1 MIDIRFKNVIPFAAL
16 VNQER
21 MKKALI
27 LNIINPKL
35 GGVLLRGEKG
45 TGKSSAVR
53 ALAHLLPEISVVND
67 CPFSCDPFDPDNL
80 CLICRQKQLR
90 GEKLVA
96 EKRKIRVVNLPLG
109 VTEDRLLGSIDI
121 EKALT
126 EGIKTLQPG
135 LLANAN
141 RGILYVDEVNL
152 LDDTIADTL
161 LDSAAMGVNV
171 IEREGL
177 SLYHPARFTLVASMN
192 PEEGELRP
200 QLLDR
205 FGLYVEV
212 KSITDRDQR
221 FQIALLVNQ
230 FETRPEEFRKIY
242 ETQQHE
248 ILTSMV
254 TARDIIASVRID
266 EILIEFCAYL
276 ASSLD
281 IKTHRAEVSLVRAS
295 RTIAAYNGRLQVIMD
310 DIKEAAGLVLP
321 HRMQVKPFEEPFM
334 DEALLRKKMADVE
347 QVLGL
352 AAVEEDSI
360 LNRQTQVEK
369 VHNGISD
376 IPVINEGEIFK
387 VGASYAAK
395 PWDKLKQKK
404 K

>member
-1 MIDIRFKNVIPFAAL
+1 MIDIKFRNIIPFAAL

-27 LNIINPKL
+27 LNIINPQL

-45 TGKSSAVR
+45 TGKSTAVR
-53 ALAHLLPEISVVND
+53 ALAHLLPEISVVRD
-67 CPFSCDPFDPDNL
+67 CPYSCDPFDQENL
-80 CLICRQKQLR
+80 CLICRQKQLQ
-90 GEKLVA
+90 GEKLAA

-121 EKALT
+121 EKALR
-126 EGIKTLQPG
+126 EGIKALQPG
-135 LLANAN
+135 ILANAN

-177 SLYHPARFTLVASMN
+177 SLYHPAKFILIASMN

-212 KSITDRDQR
+212 KSLTDRDQR
-221 FQIALLVNQ
+221 FQIALLVNM
-230 FETRPEEFRKIY
+230 FETKADECKKMY
-242 ETQQHE
+242 ETQQHQ

-254 TARDIIASVRID
+254 TARNKIALVKID
-266 EILIEFCAYL
+266 EKLIEFCAYL

-281 IKTHRAEVSLVRAS
+281 IKTHRAEVNLVRAS
-295 RTIAAYNGRLQVIMD
+295 RTIAAYNGRLEVIMD
-310 DIKEAAGLVLP
+310 DIKEAADLVLP
-321 HRMQVKPFEEPFM
+321 HRMQVKPFEEPLL
-334 DEALLRKKMADVE
+334 DEALLNKKMADVE

-352 AAVEEDSI
+352 SAI
-360 LNRQTQVEK
+360 EK
-369 VHNGISD
+369 SSVLKRKPEIQKSENEISD
-376 IPVINEGEIFK
+376 IPVVNEGEIFK
-387 VGASYAAK
+387 VGALYAAK